1 MQEHQWRSIYRY
13 SGALRRRQRI
23 TPRLTLFSNSG
34 AIRLTTLN
42 ASGTLTEV
50 YTYTL
55 SDGALTDTATLTI
68 TINGADEPVV
78 QTIRID
84 STAETGNGEYTPS
97 GCSFSPSAGSTS
109 NQPTCTV
116 SGTSATITIDPSQ
129 KICDGDESHTSTN
142 QTIPVD
148 FSAAGAT
155 STAVITI
162 KLTSNGNGAPI
173 RRACNS
179 GPVLSWE

>member
-1 MQEHQWRSIYRY
+1 M
-13 SGALRRRQRI
+13 
-23 TPRLTLFSNSG
+23 
-34 AIRLTTLN
+34 
-42 ASGTLTEV
+42 

-68 TINGADEPVV
+68 TINGADEPVAR
-78 QTIRID
+78 TIRID
-84 STAETGNGEYTPS
+84 STKETGNGQYTPS

-116 SGTSATITIDPSQ
+116 SDTSATITIDPSQ
-129 KICDGDESHTSTN
+129 KICDGDERHTSTN